1 MPKLLRALIRMTGI
15 STSVQELLYA
25 IIMALI
31 FVYAARFG
39 VLEFSGVGEFV
50 LVQFGMLFTWGV
62 IDGIIF
68 YWLGVCDQRRY
79 CRIISNEADMT
90 KEQRIEALMD
100 EFGAT
105 PLDVLTEEEE
115 RIVCERILDR
125 QIESEEYLRAD
136 RKAMALSSLG
146 CVIVSLLAL
155 IPIILPVLLID
166 DFQLA
171 LVVISFLSSI
181 ILFFVGCRM
190 SKDLGTNRFLTGLFL
205 MMMSLVIAIVSVFTG
220 G

>member
-1 MPKLLRALIRMTGI
+1 MPKLLHELIRMTGI

-25 IIMALI
+25 IIMAMI

-39 VLEFSGVGEFV
+39 VLEFAGVGEFI

-68 YWLGVCDQRRY
+68 YWLGACDQRRY
-79 CRIISNEADMT
+79 CRIISNDVNQT

-115 RIVCERILDR
+115 RIVCERC
-125 QIESEEYLRAD
+125 QIIRLFIFQHLIIINIVYTGRIFCFVS
-136 RKAMALSSLG
+136 
-146 CVIVSLLAL
+146 CIVI
-155 IPIILPVLLID
+155 IHIKI
-166 DFQLA
+166 F
-171 LVVISFLSSI
+171 
-181 ILFFVGCRM
+181 
-190 SKDLGTNRFLTGLFL
+190 
-205 MMMSLVIAIVSVFTG
+205 
-220 G
+220 